1 MPWKKVSVDEQR
13 LQFGIRAASGKEGM
27 TALCREFG
35 ITRPT
40 GYLWRRRYQQAGS
53 FTALREVSRR
63 PHRSPTRTA
72 AERETG
78 VAALREQTG
87 WGAKKLHVVL
97 RDEEGVAIPVRT
109 IHRIL
114 ERRGLI
120 TEGVHAAAPKRFER
134 SASNEMWQM
143 DSKGKYPVP
152 EPECHPLSILDDHS
166 RYAVGLYA
174 LPALST
180 ERAWPCL
187 VETFRRYGV
196 PQSMLMDRGSLWW
209 SEPNGWGLTWLSVQL
224 IEQGIRL
231 LYGRVC
237 HPQTQG
243 KVERFHRTLGGE
255 LRHRGLPAQWAEWPA
270 LLAAVQQEY
279 NRRRPH
285 EALGMR
291 RPAEVYEPS
300 GRAYQERP
308 REWEYPA
315 GSEVKRLNTQGMLE
329 DGGRRWFVCQALA
342 GQRVRLERIDGKVLV
357 SYRHMYIREID
368 PERAGTRPLVVA
380 RPEDAASGSGGRG
393 TLRSPSGLPP
403 APPAPRTGTEV

>member
-1 MPWKKVSVDEQR
+1 M
-13 LQFGIRAASGKEGM
+13 
-27 TALCREFG
+27 
-35 ITRPT
+35 
-40 GYLWRRRYQQAGS
+40 
-53 FTALREVSRR
+53 
-63 PHRSPTRTA
+63 
-72 AERETG
+72 
-78 VAALREQTG
+78 
-87 WGAKKLHVVL
+87 
-97 RDEEGVAIPVRT
+97 
-109 IHRIL
+109 
-114 ERRGLI
+114 
-120 TEGVHAAAPKRFER
+120 
-134 SASNEMWQM
+134 
-143 DSKGKYPVP
+143 
-152 EPECHPLSILDDHS
+152 
-166 RYAVGLYA
+166 
-174 LPALST
+174 
-180 ERAWPCL
+180 
-187 VETFRRYGV
+187 
-196 PQSMLMDRGSLWW
+196 
-209 SEPNGWGLTWLSVQL
+209 QL